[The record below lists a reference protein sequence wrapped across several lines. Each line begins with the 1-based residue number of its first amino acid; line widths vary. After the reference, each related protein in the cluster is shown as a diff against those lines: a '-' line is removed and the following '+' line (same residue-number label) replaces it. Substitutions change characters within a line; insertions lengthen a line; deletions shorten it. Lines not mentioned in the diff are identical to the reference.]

1 MDKFIIKG
9 SRKLKGTVTVGGSK
23 NAALPILAATILADG
38 KCTLR
43 NISTLMDVRSL
54 IDILEVLGVKTKRPQ
69 KHVLETEVKDEKP
82 CRAPYELVR
91 KMRASICVLGPLLAK
106 RKRAVVSYPGG
117 CVIGVR
123 PIDLHLKGLRA
134 LGAKI
139 EIKHGYLHART
150 DQLKGAEIY
159 LGGPAGSTVL
169 GTCNVLTAAVMA
181 KGKTIIEDAACEPEV
196 QDLCRFLISMGAEIH
211 GVGTKRLEVKGV
223 PELHGTGH
231 TIIPDRIEAGTFM
244 TAAAITNGDVEI
256 TGARMDHLG
265 AVTDLLTRMG
275 VSITG
280 RNGACRVRV
289 TRKLKPMDFATLPYP
304 GIPTDM
310 QPQLMTLLCLVDG
323 TSIITDKVY
332 PDRFMHVQEL
342 ARLGADIRKEGG
354 SAIIVGVKSLS
365 GADVMASD
373 LRAGAALVVA
383 GLAAKGETTVKRVYH
398 IDRGYEGIEVKLR
411 KLGAD
416 ITRRVDQSSD
426 SYTP

>member
-9 SRKLKGTVTVGGSK
+9 GARLKGTVSVGGSK
-23 NAALPILAATILADG
+23 NAALPIMAATILADG
-38 KCTLR
+38 KCVLE
-43 NISTLMDVRSL
+43 NVSTLMDVNSL
-54 IDILEVLGVKTKRPQ
+54 VDILQVLGVQVNRPE
-69 KHVLETEVKDEKP
+69 KHILETEVTDAKQCK
-82 CRAPYELVR
+82 APYELVR

-106 RKRAVVSYPGG
+106 RRRAVVSYPGG

-139 EIKHGYLHART
+139 EIKHGYLHAST

-159 LGGPAGSTVL
+159 LGGSAGSTVL
-169 GTCNVLTAAVMA
+169 GTANVLSAAVMA

-196 QDLCRFLISMGAEIH
+196 QDLCRFLIGMGAEID
-211 GVGTKRLEVKGV
+211 GVGTKRLEIKGV
-223 PELHGTGH
+223 PKLHGASH
-231 TIIPDRIEAGTFM
+231 DIIPDRIEAGTFM
-244 TAAAITNGDVEI
+244 TAAAITGGDIEI
-256 TGARMDHLG
+256 TGARMEHLG

-275 VSITG
+275 VSITHKNSG
-280 RNGACRVRV
+280 CRVRV
-289 TRKLKPMDFATLPYP
+289 TRKLKPVDFATLPYP

-354 SAIIVGVKSLS
+354 SAIVIGVKSLS

-398 IDRGYEGIEVKLR
+398 IDRGYEGLELKLR

-416 ITRRVDQSSD
+416 ITRRVDHASD